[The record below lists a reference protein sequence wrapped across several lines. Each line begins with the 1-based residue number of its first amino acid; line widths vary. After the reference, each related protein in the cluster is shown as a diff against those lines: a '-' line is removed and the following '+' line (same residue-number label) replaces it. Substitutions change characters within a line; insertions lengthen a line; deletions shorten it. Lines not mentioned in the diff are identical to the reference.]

1 MTGPRWIKQWINELA
16 LLNERFRDDDGKV
29 DFDALGREEYQVR
42 MALITHNF
50 SKSNR
55 AKETYSVANNAY
67 KASVENGLKGGR
79 PPKVQGDA
87 GHREAP
93 DVSATVSDNT
103 AVDASTRKDEEDR
116 KSGTST
122 ANLSEA
128 IAGMFP
134 TSRNRRE
141 GSGSVLR
148 GGCIENGPSRIPATA
163 QQLYDLA
170 DRLSVDRDDARQCWE
185 ATKERHGKTK
195 DGKEIK
201 DFPAYMVKWCKTTE
215 AKRKSA

>member
-1 MTGPRWIKQWINELA
+1 MANSKKNFWSKIMWEDFTQHFRKMT
-16 LLNERFRDDDGKV
+16 ERECFEDIQQSMDDLYNRNSDGTS
-29 DFDALGREEYQVR
+29 FGSFMVR
-42 MALITHNF
+42 AAEIRQDQYPMA
-50 SKSNR
+50 R
-55 AKETYSVANNAY
+55 
-67 KASVENGLKGGR
+67 ENGMKGGR
-79 PPKVQGDA
+79 PKN
-87 GHREAP
+87 EK
-93 DVSATVSDNT
+93 S

>member
-1 MTGPRWIKQWINELA
+1 MKKEWWANINFDEFSGHYIEMTDKQIADDVRKSIVCLLKHSTEGDSFGAFMVRKAKDRIAGRRETNSMNGKKGAEARW
-16 LLNERFRDDDGKV
+16 GK
-29 DFDALGREEYQVR
+29 
-42 MALITHNF
+42 
-50 SKSNR
+50 
-55 AKETYSVANNAY
+55 
-67 KASVENGLKGGR
+67 
-79 PPKVQGDA
+79 
-87 GHREAP
+87 
-93 DVSATVSDNT
+93 NT

-134 TSRNRRE
+134 TSRNKRE